1 MIVIVAGGR
10 NLVSTREISLA
21 VEELLLKLGADAVV
35 SGCARGGDAIGE
47 QAAFALGLTLLK
59 YPAIWVIPDSN
70 GTVDRTAGFKRNE
83 QMAKIADALIALPG
97 GRGTD
102 DMIRRAKSHGLTVY
116 QMDLNGDL
124 REIEEGGLF
133 R

>member
-1 MIVIVAGGR
+1 MTDTAATTTAGRSAALGGLAAEKLNQLRRLFEDAPRGGAGMPTPQQVA
-10 NLVSTREISLA
+10 
-21 VEELLLKLGADAVV
+21 EELFHRAPSDYIERVG
-35 SGCARGGDAIGE
+35 I
-47 QAAFALGLTLLK
+47 
-59 YPAIWVIPDSN
+59 
-70 GTVDRTAGFKRNE
+70 E

>member
-21 VEELLLKLGADAVV
+21 VEELLLKLGAEAVV

-47 QAAFALGLTLLK
+47 QAAFALGLTVLK
-59 YPAIWVIPDSN
+59 YPAVWVIPDSN

-83 QMAKIADALIALPG
+83 QMAQVADALIALPG

-102 DMIRRAKSHGLTVY
+102 DMVRRAIRKGMPVY
-116 QMDLNGDL
+116 RMDL
-124 REIEEGGLF
+124 EGRYWQCAPEGWDA
-133 R
+133 